1 MAPVDRDRLRP
12 RIQHVRERLRRLREI
27 AAEGSDAFAGDVVRQ
42 DAAVRNLQTSV
53 EALLDM
59 ANHIVAREGLGIPTS
74 YQEAVDLLVDHGVL
88 PAENAESYRQMVRFR
103 SRAVHIYDE
112 IDVDEVYSILDSDLS
127 DFETFIAA
135 IVKRYFKESW

>member
-1 MAPVDRDRLRP
+1 MAPVDPDRLRP

-27 AAEGSDAFAGDVVRQ
+27 AAEGSDAFSGDVLRQ

-59 ANHIVAREGLGIPTS
+59 ANHIVAREGLGTPTS

-88 PAENAESYRQMVRFR
+88 PEENAEAYRQMVRFR
-103 SRAVHIYDE
+103 NRAVHMYDE
-112 IDVDEVYSILDSDLS
+112 IDVDEVYSILESDLS
-127 DFETFIAA
+127 DFEAFISA
-135 IVKRYFKESW
+135 IVERYFPES